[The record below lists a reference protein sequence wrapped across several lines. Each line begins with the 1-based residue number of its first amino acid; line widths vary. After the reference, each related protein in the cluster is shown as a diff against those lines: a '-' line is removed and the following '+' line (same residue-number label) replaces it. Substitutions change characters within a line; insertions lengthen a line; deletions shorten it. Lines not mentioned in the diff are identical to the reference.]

1 MYEYRDLSNQYDQEV
16 NKVDIM
22 EQTDD
27 AILEIEF
34 REQLD
39 NEIKQYKATMDYIKE
54 QLQQVTMSLRK

>member
-16 NKVDIM
+16 NKVDII